1 MKKVWK
7 GFAAAVSAAAIA
19 ATGFIGATAANAA
32 EGDVTVTITDA
43 TSADQKFVA
52 YRVLDATNNGE
63 NYAYTINTTY
73 SEVLKTATGLPL
85 NGTPEANNAAV
96 TEYIGGLSTTSTPTM
111 KQFADKLWLAIAD
124 KGITPDVAEFAGK
137 EGGASFE
144 GPQGYYLIR
153 QTKAGASDALS
164 AVIVN
169 TAGQNGVDV
178 TLKKDVPTVV
188 KKVQNVNDSSNTT
201 SNWQDS
207 ADHDVNDQVSFQLTG
222 TVAQNVNEYHQY
234 KFQFN
239 DTMSA
244 GLTFVQ
250 AAETVASTDVTVKI
264 DGTQVASDSYTVS
277 LSAAE
282 AGTAAPYAG
291 GTVLTVSFADLL
303 AAKDTEGNA
312 ITLDGGDIVTVEY
325 KATLNENA
333 VIGANGNPNKVDLT
347 FANDPHYNGA
357 GANQPTGTT
366 PKDEV
371 IVFTYEVNADKITS
385 DKKPLEGAS
394 FALLKWFEKDQV
406 WKVYQPAK
414 AADGENAAVAAG
426 WVALPSGVTIANK
439 NAIATLSQTDAAKI
453 PGTATAKNDETG
465 KWTVNFPRIDDGDYA
480 IVETVVPAGYNYA
493 APTQFTITGALVT
506 TQPTGQPITGTWG
519 APTTTNKDVTVSGG
533 TISASIVNNAG
544 NELPETGGMGTT
556 ILYAA
561 GAAIVLIA
569 GIGLAVTLRRRQA

>member
-19 ATGFIGATAANAA
+19 ATGFIGASAANAS

-63 NYAYTINTTY
+63 NYAYTINTKY
-73 SEVLKTATGLPL
+73 SEQLKTATKLSL
-85 NGTPEANNAAV
+85 DGTPEANNAAV
-96 TEYIGGLSTTSTPTM
+96 TEYIGGLDAAEM
-111 KQFADKLWLAIAD
+111 KVFADALWIAIANTTPAVD
-124 KGITPDVAEFAGK
+124 PDVTEFAGK
-137 EGGASFE
+137 TGGASFS

-153 QTKAGASDALS
+153 QTDAGANDALS
-164 AVIVN
+164 SVIVN
-169 TAGQNGVDV
+169 TAGQNGVNV
-178 TLKKDVPTVV
+178 TLKKDVPTVE

-201 SNWQDS
+201 SDWQDS
-207 ADHDVNDQVSFQLTG
+207 ADHDVNDQVNFKLSG
-222 TVAQNVNEYHQY
+222 TTASNVNDFKQY
-234 KFQFN
+234 KFEFK

-250 AAETVASTDVTVKI
+250 AGATAATTDVKVKI
-264 DGTQVASDSYTVS
+264 DGTPITSGYTVTLADVS
-277 LSAAE
+277 STTTGA
-282 AGTAAPYAG
+282 YAG
-291 GTVLTVSFADLL
+291 GKVLTVSFADLL
-303 AAKDTEGNA
+303 AATKAAG
-312 ITLDGGDIVTVEY
+312 ITLDGDDVVTVEY
-325 KATLNENA
+325 RATLNENA
-333 VIGANGNPNKVDLT
+333 VIGSDGNPNKVDLT
-347 FANDPHYNGA
+347 FANDPHYKGA
-357 GANQPTGTT
+357 GANQPTGVT
-366 PKDEV
+366 PEDEV
-371 IVFTYEVNADKITS
+371 IVFTYEVNADKVTS
-385 DKKPLEGAS
+385 NNTPLEGAS
-394 FALLKWFEKDQV
+394 FALLKWFGGEENV
-406 WKVYQPAK
+406 WKVYQH
-414 AADGENAAVAAG
+414 AADGTAAG
-426 WVALPSGVTIANK
+426 WVALPSTVTIANK
-439 NAIATLSQTDAAKI
+439 GAIATLPQTEAAKI
-453 PGTATAKNDETG
+453 PGTATAQNTGG

-519 APTTTNKDVTVSGG
+519 APTTSNKDVTVSNG

-544 NELPETGGMGTT
+544 NQLPSTGGMGTT

>member
-19 ATGFIGATAANAA
+19 ATGFIGATSASAAD
-32 EGDVTVTITDA
+32 GDVTVTITDA

-52 YRVLDATNNGE
+52 YRVLDATNNGD

-73 SEVLKTATGLPL
+73 SEVLKTATELPL
-85 NGTPEANNAAV
+85 DGTPEENNKAV
-96 TEYIGGLSTTSTPTM
+96 TDYIGALTSNSTAM
-111 KQFADKLWLAIAD
+111 KQFADKLWLAIED
-124 KGITPDVAEFAGK
+124 EGITPEISEFAGQT
-137 EGGASFE
+137 GGASFS

-207 ADHDVNDQVSFQLTG
+207 ADHDVNDQVNFQLTG

-333 VIGANGNPNKVDLT
+333 VIGSDGNPNKVDLT

-357 GANQPTGTT
+357 GANQPTGVT
-366 PKDEV
+366 PEDEV
-371 IVFTYEVNADKITS
+371 IVFTYEVNADKVTS
-385 DKKPLEGAS
+385 SNTPLEGAS
-394 FALLKWFEKDQV
+394 FALLKWFGGEENV
-406 WKVYQPAK
+406 WKVYQH
-414 AADGENAAVAAG
+414 AADGTDAG
-426 WVALPSGVTIANK
+426 WVALPSTVTIANK
-439 NAIATLSQTDAAKI
+439 DAIATLPQTEAAKI
-453 PGTATAKNDETG
+453 PGTATAQNEDG

-493 APTQFTITGALVT
+493 APTQFTIAGNLVT
-506 TQPTGQPITGTWG
+506 EQPKGEAITSTFQ
-519 APTTTNKDVTVSGG
+519 APTVNGLTVSGG
-533 TISASIVNNAG
+533 TISASIVNKAG

-556 ILYAA
+556 VLYVA

>member
-178 TLKKDVPTVV
+178 TLKKDVPTVT
-188 KKVQNVNDSSNTT
+188 KKVQNVNDSNNTT
-201 SNWQDS
+201 SDWQDS
-207 ADHDVNDQVSFQLTG
+207 ADHDVNDQVNFKLTG
-222 TVAQNVNEYHQY
+222 TVAQNVNEYHKY
-234 KFQFN
+234 KFQFK
-239 DTMSA
+239 DTMSQ
-244 GLTFVQ
+244 GLTFVK
-250 AAETVASTDVTVKI
+250 AGETVATTDVTVKI
-264 DGTQVASDSYTVS
+264 DGTQITAGYTVT
-277 LSAAE
+277 LANAA

-291 GTVLTVSFADLL
+291 GTVLTVAFEDLL
-303 AAKDTEGNA
+303 AAAKTAG
-312 ITLDGGDIVTVEY
+312 ITLDGGDLVTVEY

-333 VIGANGNPNKVDLT
+333 VIGADGNPNKVDLT
-347 FANDPHYNGA
+347 FANDPHFNGE
-357 GANQPTGTT
+357 GNDQPTGTT
-366 PKDEV
+366 PEDEV
-371 IVFTYEVNADKITS
+371 IVFTYEVNADKVTS
-385 DKKPLEGAS
+385 DNAPLEGAS
-394 FALLKWFEKDQV
+394 FALLKWFAADGA

-414 AADGENAAVAAG
+414 AAEGENPAVAAG

-439 NAIATLSQTDAAKI
+439 GDIATLSQTDAAKI
-453 PGTATAKNDETG
+453 PGTATAKNADG

-493 APTQFTITGALVT
+493 APTQFTITGNLVT
-506 TQPTGQPITGTWG
+506 AQPEGEAITNTFK
-519 APTTTNKDVTVSGG
+519 APTVPNSLTVSGG
-533 TISASIVNNAG
+533 TISASIVNKAG
-544 NELPETGGMGTT
+544 SELPETGGMGTT
-556 ILYAA
+556 VLYVA

-569 GIGLAVTLRRRQA
+569 GIGLAVALRRRQA

>member
-19 ATGFIGATAANAA
+19 ATGFIGATSASAAD
-32 EGDVTVTITDA
+32 GDVTVTITDA

-52 YRVLDATNNGE
+52 YRVLDATNNGD

-73 SEVLKTATGLPL
+73 SEVLKTATGLAL
-85 NGTPEANNAAV
+85 DGTPEANNAAV

-111 KQFADKLWLAIAD
+111 KQFADKLWLAIDD

-137 EGGASFE
+137 EGGASFK

-153 QTKAGASDALS
+153 QTAAGTSDALS

-169 TAGQNGVDV
+169 TAGQDGVDV
-178 TLKKDVPTVV
+178 TLKKDVPTVE

-201 SNWQDS
+201 SDWQDS
-207 ADHDVNDQVSFQLTG
+207 ADHDVNDQVNFKLTG
-222 TVAQNVNEYHQY
+222 TVAQNVNEYHKY

-239 DTMSA
+239 DTMSQ

-250 AAETVASTDVTVKI
+250 AGETVAPTDVTVKI
-264 DGTQVASDSYTVS
+264 DGVQITAGYTVT
-277 LSAAE
+277 LANAA

-291 GTVLTVSFADLL
+291 GTVLTVAFEDLL
-303 AAKDTEGNA
+303 AAAETAG

-333 VIGANGNPNKVDLT
+333 VIGADGNPNKVDLT
-347 FANDPHYNGA
+347 FANDPHFNGA

-366 PKDEV
+366 PEDEV
-371 IVFTYEVNADKITS
+371 IVFTYEVNADKVTS
-385 DKKPLEGAS
+385 DNTPLEGAS
-394 FALLKWFEKDQV
+394 FALLKWFGGEENV
-406 WKVYQPAK
+406 WKVYQH
-414 AADGENAAVAAG
+414 AADGTAAG
-426 WVALPSGVTIANK
+426 WVALPTGVTIANK
-439 NAIATLSQTDAAKI
+439 AAIATLSQTDAAKI
-453 PGTATAKNDETG
+453 PGTATAKNDDG

-493 APTQFTITGALVT
+493 TPTQFTIGGNLVT
-506 TQPTGQPITGTWG
+506 EQAEDKGIKDTFK
-519 APTTTNKDVTVSGG
+519 APTVNGLTVSGG
-533 TISASIVNNAG
+533 TISASIVNKAG
-544 NELPETGGMGTT
+544 NELPSTGGMGTT
-556 ILYAA
+556 VLYVA

-569 GIGLAVTLRRRQA
+569 GIGLAVALRRRQA

>member
-19 ATGFIGATAANAA
+19 ATGFIGATSANAA

-52 YRVLDATNNGE
+52 YRVLDATNNGD
-63 NYAYTINTTY
+63 NYAYTINTKY
-73 SEVLKTATGLPL
+73 SEPLKAATGLTL
-85 NGTPEANNAAV
+85 NGTAEANNAAV
-96 TEYIGGLSTTSTPTM
+96 TEYIGDLNAAQM
-111 KQFADKLWLAIAD
+111 KVFADALWVAID
-124 KGITPDVAEFAGK
+124 GDSLDPDITEFAGQT
-137 EGGASFE
+137 GGASFS

-153 QTKAGASDALS
+153 QTSAGDNDALS
-164 AVIVN
+164 SVIVN

-178 TLKKDVPTVV
+178 TLKKDVPTVE

-201 SNWQDS
+201 SDWQDS
-207 ADHDVNDQVSFQLTG
+207 ADHDVNDQVNFKLTG
-222 TVAQNVNEYHQY
+222 TTASNVNDFKQY
-234 KFQFN
+234 KFEFK

-250 AAETVASTDVTVKI
+250 AGGTVAATDVTVKI
-264 DGTQVASDSYTVS
+264 DGAAITSGYTVT
-277 LSAAE
+277 LADVPT
-282 AGTAAPYAG
+282 GTTGAYAG
-291 GTVLTVSFADLL
+291 GKVLTVSFADLL
-303 AAKDTEGNA
+303 AATKAAG
-312 ITLDGGDIVTVEY
+312 ITLDGDDIVTVEY

-347 FANDPHYNGA
+347 FANDPHYSGA
-357 GANQPTGTT
+357 GEDEPTGVT
-366 PKDEV
+366 PEDEV
-371 IVFTYEVNADKITS
+371 IVFTYEVNADKVNNNNQ
-385 DKKPLEGAS
+385 PLEGAS
-394 FALLKWFEKDQV
+394 FALLKWFGGEENV
-406 WKVYQPAK
+406 WKVYQH
-414 AADGENAAVAAG
+414 AADDTAAG

-453 PGTATAKNDETG
+453 PGTATAKNNETG

-506 TQPTGQPITGTWG
+506 TQPTDQPITGTWG

-544 NELPETGGMGTT
+544 NKLPSTGGMGTT

>member
-19 ATGFIGATAANAA
+19 ATGFIGASAANAA

-178 TLKKDVPTVV
+178 TLKKDVPTVE

-201 SNWQDS
+201 SDWQDS
-207 ADHDVNDQVSFQLTG
+207 ADHDVNDQVNFKLSG
-222 TVAQNVNEYHQY
+222 TTASNVNDFKQY
-234 KFQFN
+234 KFEFK

-250 AAETVASTDVTVKI
+250 AGATVATTDVTVKI
-264 DGTQVASDSYTVS
+264 DGVAITSGYTVS
-277 LSAAE
+277 LADAE
-282 AGTAAPYAG
+282 ATTGAYAG

-303 AAKDTEGNA
+303 AATKAAG
-312 ITLDGGDIVTVEY
+312 ITLDGDDVVTVEY

-333 VIGANGNPNKVDLT
+333 VIGSDGNPNKVDLT

-357 GANQPTGTT
+357 GADQPTGVT
-366 PKDEV
+366 PEDEV
-371 IVFTYEVNADKITS
+371 IVFTYEVNADKVTS
-385 DKKPLEGAS
+385 SNTPLEGAS
-394 FALLKWFEKDQV
+394 FALLKWFGGEENV
-406 WKVYQPAK
+406 WKVYQH
-414 AADGENAAVAAG
+414 AADGTAAG
-426 WVALPSGVTIANK
+426 WVALPSTVTIANK
-439 NAIATLSQTDAAKI
+439 DAIATLPQTEAAKI
-453 PGTATAKNDETG
+453 PGTATAQNKDG

-480 IVETVVPAGYNYA
+480 IVETAVPAGYNYA